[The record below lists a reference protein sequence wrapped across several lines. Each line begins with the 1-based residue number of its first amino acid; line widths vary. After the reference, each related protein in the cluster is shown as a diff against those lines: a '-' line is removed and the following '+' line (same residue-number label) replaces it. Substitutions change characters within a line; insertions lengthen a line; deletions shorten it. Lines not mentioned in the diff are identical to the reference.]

1 MRSAWAELRH
11 EQPISTLHSS
21 CQVAWHHA
29 DGRSFVSCNLP
40 IIIVYT
46 AGHVKRSEWVER
58 NVHIFG
64 DLERPAN
71 LVFDDW
77 DKNKDLRLDEA
88 DVGVILK
95 EADRNSEWS
104 DDWS

>member
-1 MRSAWAELRH
+1 M
-11 EQPISTLHSS
+11 
-21 CQVAWHHA
+21 
-29 DGRSFVSCNLP
+29 
-40 IIIVYT
+40 
-46 AGHVKRSEWVER
+46 KRSEWVER